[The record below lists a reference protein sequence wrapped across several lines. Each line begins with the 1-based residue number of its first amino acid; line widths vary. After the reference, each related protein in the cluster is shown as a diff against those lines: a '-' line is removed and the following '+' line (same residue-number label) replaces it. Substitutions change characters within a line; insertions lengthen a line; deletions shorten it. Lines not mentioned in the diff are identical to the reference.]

1 MNYCLMAT
9 YKCNWDCP
17 YCITNTHSQPDVTD
31 EDILFKLN
39 EIQPNS
45 EVSLSGGEPGLISKE
60 NMEIIFNHL
69 LEKNCKI
76 SVNTNGLFFKK
87 YPEYNSLIDDYLYH
101 FSENLDLTKDHYIPE
116 INKEKI
122 TFMIV
127 VTNENYSRLD
137 AFLEKY
143 KEITFSIFAATKNN
157 LNDERYILSKR
168 NSFEIYKKYKDRL
181 DPDSIKYLLLT
192 CIHVEHNKRLKSL

>member
-1 MNYCLMAT
+1 MNYSLMST
-9 YKCNWDCP
+9 YKCNWNCP
-17 YCITNTHSQPDVTD
+17 YCVTNTHSQPDVTD

-45 EVSLSGGEPGLISKE
+45 EVSLSGGEPGLVSKE
-60 NMEIIFNHL
+60 NIEIIFNNL

-76 SVNTNGLFFKK
+76 SINTNGLFFKK
-87 YPEYNSLIDDYLYH
+87 YPEYDNLISYYLYH

-122 TFMIV
+122 TFMLV

-137 AFLEKY
+137 EFLEKY
-143 KEITFSIFAATKNN
+143 KDITFSIFAATKNK
-157 LNDERYILSKR
+157 LEDERYILSKK

-181 DPDSIKYLLLT
+181 DPDSIKNLLLT
-192 CIHVEHNKRLKSL
+192 CKETERNKRLTHV